1 MERNFN
7 PEKFHKEYLKGYKPL
22 LSYNDGCDYRLW
34 REQVKEKYKDI
45 IRKPEKELD
54 AVPEVEYTKE
64 HDDYTEIRY
73 TFESEPGYFVPC
85 HLLIPK
91 NAEKPCPVV
100 ICLQGHSTGMHT
112 SIAVDWRDE
121 ITPIQDDGDR
131 DFCLECMRRGI
142 IGVAFEQRYMGE
154 RSSHPEHKP
163 SCGCLNGGAGATQA
177 LLLGRT
183 AIGERVYDV
192 DRLIDYLL
200 TRPEID
206 SSELGIMGGSGGG
219 TTTMFAG
226 AMLSRLKYIMP
237 AVSFSSFRASIGS
250 MYHCECNYI
259 PGLLNFG
266 ESADV
271 TGLCAPKKLVI
282 VNGRFD
288 SIFPLN
294 AGLVQFERVK
304 NIYRAAGVADL
315 CKMVIG
321 EGGHRFYADIA
332 WGAMLKLFAK
342 R

>member
-1 MERNFN
+1 MQENQYSKVPDNIGTFAFENFDSFDSYYNAAYPELKRITGLDKMEKLAKVPLN
-7 PEKFHKEYLKGYKPL
+7 PTT
-22 LSYNDGCDYRLW
+22 LW
-34 REQVKEKYKDI
+34 RRENELGIIEK
-45 IRKPEKELD
+45 IRIFVEENES
-54 AVPEVEYTKE
+54 ACMYFGVPKQRNYSP
-64 HDDYTEIRY
+64 
-73 TFESEPGYFVPC
+73 TF
-85 HLLIPK
+85 
-91 NAEKPCPVV
+91 
-100 ICLQGHSTGMHT
+100 ICLHGHSTGMHT

-121 ITPIQDDGDR
+121 ITPIQNDGDR

-154 RSSHPEHKP
+154 RSSNAEHKP

-219 TTTMFAG
+219 TTAMFAG

-271 TGLCAPKKLVI
+271 AGLCAPQKLVI

-288 SIFPLN
+288 SIFPLD
-294 AGLVQFERVK
+294 AGLRQFERVK
-304 NIYRAAGVADL
+304 NIYRAAGTVDN
-315 CKMVIG
+315 CRMVIG

-332 WGAMLKLFAK
+332 WETMLKFFLK
-342 R
+342 